1 MRKNICSIIV
11 ILAVLV
17 SSCGQYKKYTYLQTD
32 PLRKDTVYKQNF
44 PYYKLQAA
52 DILYVQVKSL
62 NKEVTELFSTGGT
75 TSGGGVTQ
83 GATGGGMYLYGQ
95 SIDINGNIQLPV
107 LGNVRVAGLTVDQ
120 ARDTIQRHAL
130 VYISDAVIEV
140 KLVSFKISLLGEVK
154 GGQVMVMNDRANILE
169 VLAMSGGVPY
179 SGNHKNILI
188 LRSENGFTKTI
199 KVDLSKRELLLSPN
213 YYLQPND
220 IVYVEPRKSA
230 AFRLWMSD
238 YTTYL
243 TAFTSLTT
251 IYLLILQLKK

>member
-1 MRKNICSIIV
+1 MRKNLFLILV
-11 ILAVLV
+11 LLAVLI

-44 PYYKLQAA
+44 PFYKLQPA

-62 NKEVTELFSTGGT
+62 NKEVSELFNTSGT
-75 TSGGGVTQ
+75 SSGGGAMQ
-83 GATGGGMYLYGQ
+83 SGAGGGMYLYGQ
-95 SIDINGNIQLPV
+95 SVDINGNIQLPV
-107 LGNVRVAGLTVDQ
+107 LGNVKVSGLTVDQ
-120 ARDTIQRHAL
+120 ARDTIQRRAL
-130 VYISDAVIEV
+130 VFISDAIIEA
-140 KLVSFKISLLGEVK
+140 KLVSFKVSLLGEVK
-154 GGQVMVMNDRANILE
+154 GGQVTVMNDRANILE

-179 SGNHKNILI
+179 TGNHKNILI
-188 LRSENGFTKTI
+188 LRSKNGFTQTI
-199 KVDLSKRELLLSPN
+199 KVDLSKRELLSSPD

-220 IVYVEPRKSA
+220 VVYVEPRKSA
-230 AFRLWMSD
+230 AFRLWMAD